1 MLLVTTDENCYG
13 GSVEDLRAVKAAF
26 ANVPEDERPPIVAK
40 DVYIHPL
47 QIAQAIDA
55 GADGVLLMASLV
67 RFLEGG
73 CGERAGREG

>member
-1 MLLVTTDENCYG
+1 M
-13 GSVEDLRAVKAAF
+13 EDLKAVKAAF

-67 RFLEGG
+67 RFPIEEKS
-73 CGERAGREG
+73 GEWWGAVGACFLPFLACAS